1 MRTRR
6 AFMLLCAASIVA
18 GCKPSAPPVH
28 VPYVEVKKE
37 RFQRIIDADGNLRPT
52 KSTPVAVPGDVPWQ
66 LRATWLAP
74 DGSVVKKG
82 DLVASFDDQELR
94 TNLLKAQS
102 DRTVA
107 VSQKEKEVVSLSTA
121 SRDRNR
127 IASASQRELEMSK
140 SFARKDPEIYSHD
153 EMIEGEIDENL
164 QQARVDFY
172 KKSGATDRAIGQ
184 RKLGLREVEIN
195 KTEELVKRTE
205 RGLKSLQLRAPHD
218 GVLSL
223 NRNDRGEVFRV
234 GDSAYRR
241 MTVAEVS
248 LVETLEAEVFVLE
261 AEAAGLASGRKA
273 EVLIESRSE
282 KPFGATIKRVE
293 SVPKR
298 RQQKSPTQYFGV
310 VLELARTEPDIMKP
324 GQRVRARLFLHEEE
338 TLVVP
343 RPTVFDREGRFVVYR
358 LEPTGGFAQV
368 AVKLGAST
376 AGRVAIASGLRE
388 GDRIALRD
396 PGKSV
401 DDLVP
406 TAAAAK

>member
-1 MRTRR
+1 MMTRLQ
-6 AFMLLCAASIVA
+6 FILICAALLGA
-18 GCKPSAPPVH
+18 GCKPRTPSVH

-37 RFQRIIDADGNLRPT
+37 KFQRIIDADGNLRPT

-82 DLVASFDDQELR
+82 DLVASFDEQELR

-102 DRTVA
+102 ERSVA
-107 VSQKEKEVVSLSTA
+107 LSQKEKEVITLQTA
-121 SRDRNR
+121 SRDRTR
-127 IASASQRELEMSK
+127 VASASERELTMSQD
-140 SFARKDPEIYSHD
+140 FARKDPEIYSHD
-153 EMIEGEIDENL
+153 EMIEGEIDQKL
-164 QQARVDFY
+164 QQAKVEFY
-172 KKSGATDRAIGQ
+172 KRSGATDRVLGE
-184 RKLGLREVEIN
+184 RKLGLRDVEIK
-195 KTEELVKRTE
+195 KTEEQVKRTE
-205 RGLKSLQLRAPHD
+205 KGLSSLQLRAPHD

-241 MTVAEVS
+241 MTIAEVS
-248 LVETLEAEVFVLE
+248 RVETLEAEVFVLE
-261 AEAAGLASGRKA
+261 AEAAGLAVGRRA

-282 KPFGATIKRVE
+282 RPFAATIKSVE

-310 VLELARTEPDIMKP
+310 VLELAKTEPDIMKS
-324 GQRVRARLFLHEEE
+324 GQRVAARLFLHEEE

-358 LEPTGGFAQV
+358 LEPSGSFAQV

-388 GDRIALRD
+388 GDHIALRD

-406 TAAAAK
+406 TATAAK